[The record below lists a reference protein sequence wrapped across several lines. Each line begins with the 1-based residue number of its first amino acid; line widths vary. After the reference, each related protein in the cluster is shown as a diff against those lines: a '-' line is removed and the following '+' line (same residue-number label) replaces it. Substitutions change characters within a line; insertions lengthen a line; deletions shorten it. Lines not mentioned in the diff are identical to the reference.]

1 MKERRYIKVIRNRI
15 ILLTAF
21 LILVCISFSTSY
33 SNFIYKSSNHRAVE
47 MYVNKLD
54 YELKINDSY
63 TDNISIKPGNTIIN
77 VNISSLND
85 VETNFK
91 LLFND
96 NKDINIFYLGDK
108 PSGSIR
114 SSEVKTYKLFMSNI
128 SDKLINVKFELS
140 SGYINNPLDDIDI
153 SEGYKEIN
161 DTLLLGDYVNYI
173 PTNTN
178 SNYVLSK
185 NLSGY
190 SKDQTINKKTSKW
203 RILDINNDGSINII
217 SENSITIDNKN
228 NLIYL
233 SGSAGYN
240 NGVYLLNDICNQLY
254 GSYNAPAR
262 NLNINDIEKSLSNI
276 WSYKE
281 YYNPQTENGY
291 IKYDNNTYT
300 PKQYL
305 NNIAKSEA
313 GSLIEED
320 SFIKQDSLEINVDY
334 WAHEM
339 EENNFKNG
347 YYELFMNQ
355 KYNTWLSSRYVNA
368 FDSYALFG
376 LSNIYS
382 NVVSGNIL
390 YSSMNSIFTNGNAI
404 RPVVTIKNPIY
415 LEKGI
420 INLK

>member
-1 MKERRYIKVIRNRI
+1 MKNRRYIKVIRNRI

-63 TDNISIKPGNTIIN
+63 TDNISVKPGNTIVN
-77 VNISSLND
+77 VNVSSNND

-91 LLFND
+91 LSYKND
-96 NKDINIFYLGDK
+96 NDINVFYLGNK
-108 PSGSIR
+108 PSGNILSNEAK
-114 SSEVKTYKLFMSNI
+114 SYKLFISNL
-128 SDKLINVKFELS
+128 SDKLINVKFEIS
-140 SGYINNPLDDIDI
+140 SGYINNSLDDIKV
-153 SEGYKEIN
+153 SEDHTEIN
-161 DTLLLGDYVNYI
+161 NTLSLGDYVNYI
-173 PTNTN
+173 PANEN
-178 SNYVLSK
+178 SSYLLEK
-185 NLSGY
+185 RLSGY
-190 SKDQTINKKTSKW
+190 SKDQNIIKKNSKW
-203 RILDINNDGSINII
+203 RILEVNDDASITVI
-217 SENSITIDNKN
+217 SEAPITIDNKN
-228 NLIYL
+228 NLLFL
-233 SGSAGYN
+233 SGSQGYN
-240 NGVYLLNDICNQLY
+240 NGVYLLNDICNELY
-254 GSYNAPAR
+254 GGYNVTTR
-262 NLNINDIEKSLSNI
+262 NLNISDIEKYLSNI

-291 IKYDNNTYT
+291 IKYDNNTFT

-305 NNIAKSEA
+305 NNLSKNES
-313 GSLIEED
+313 GMLIEEE
-320 SFIKQDSLEINVDY
+320 SFVKQDSLEINVDY
-334 WAHEM
+334 WTHEM
-339 EENNFKNG
+339 EENNFENG
-347 YYELFMNQ
+347 YYELFMNG

-368 FDSYALFG
+368 FDTYALFG

-390 YSSMNSIFTNGNAI
+390 YSSMGSVFSNSNAI
-404 RPVVTIKNPIY
+404 RPVVVIKNPLY